1 MHEASALAISSGGKG
16 CGGNNRACIEKNVGG
31 DGGETPAVVSEG
43 AWVFDEDG
51 NVVIGIRFGIATR
64 ARTVQHDAFNPFAVH
79 LVKGGAEFDENWIVS
94 CASALGHSGTLA
106 RTVLKTVC
114 YFLLA
119 EEIGLS
125 ARTRL
130 AIAA

>member
-16 CGGNNRACIEKNVGG
+16 CGGNNRACIEQNVGG
-31 DGGETPAVVSEG
+31 DGGETLAVVSEG

-79 LVKGGAEFDENWIVS
+79 LVKNGAEFGENWIVS
-94 CASALGHSGTLA
+94 RGGVIGHGWTLTRKA
-106 RTVLKTVC
+106 LKT
-114 YFLLA
+114 
-119 EEIGLS
+119 I
-125 ARTRL
+125 
-130 AIAA
+130 AIFR